1 MVPPRRYKKTAR
13 MSSGGNAPRRVLWC
27 RRTALA
33 EARERRHADTA
44 LPRRSTRIARRSGL
58 IDAVTES
65 AIIHLAP
72 KAWPMSRVRV
82 KITARRSDGSRV
94 NRVQL
99 ATRAAARGHALNA
112 DVQSLS
118 ATVAA
123 IDAKKFAEDAMKAAN
138 EAAHIHAHAEAQ
150 RLADIAAAEQS
161 MRADV
166 EAARATSLLDARLR
180 FEAEHRAHARA
191 QYRAFRI
198 ARRRNLAKL
207 RAEAHAEDRAEAPE
221 ALEAPEGPDP
231 DSTDY
236 EDGVFSDY
244 EPSIPNYSPSSH
256 VYSVDDVEADLT
268 PAEESDDDIQCG
280 QPLSPIILHD

>member
-33 EARERRHADTA
+33 EARQRRHADTA

-65 AIIHLAP
+65 AIVRLASET
-72 KAWPMSRVRV
+72 WPMSRVRV

-94 NRVQL
+94 NRIQL

-112 DVQSLS
+112 GVQSLS

-150 RLADIAAAEQS
+150 RLADIAATEQS

-180 FEAEHRAHARA
+180 FEAEHRARARA

-198 ARRRNLAKL
+198 ARRRA
-207 RAEAHAEDRAEAPE
+207 RAEARAEDRAEAPE

-236 EDGVFSDY
+236 EDGIFSDY
-244 EPSIPNYSPSSH
+244 EPSIPNYPPSSH

>member
-1 MVPPRRYKKTAR
+1 MVPPRSFKKTAR
-13 MSSGGNAPRRVLWC
+13 MSSGGNAPRRVLGV
-27 RRTALA
+27 RRQP
-33 EARERRHADTA
+33 RRIVAV
-44 LPRRSTRIARRSGL
+44 LPRRSLRIARHTGV

-65 AIIHLAP
+65 VLIHTGVQ
-72 KAWPMSRVRV
+72 R
-82 KITARRSDGSRV
+82 ARRRRHKLTGLRADGSRM
-94 NRVQL
+94 NRIQL
-99 ATRAAARGHALNA
+99 ATRAVARAHALDA

-123 IDAKKFAEDAMKAAN
+123 FEAKKFAEDAMKAAT

-150 RLADIAAAEQS
+150 RLADISAAEQS

-166 EAARATSLLDARLR
+166 EAARGTSLLASRLR
-180 FEAEHRAHARA
+180 SISAHRSNARA

-207 RAEAHAEDRAEAPE
+207 RTEARAEDRAEAPE

-244 EPSIPNYSPSSH
+244 EPSIPAYFPQ
-256 VYSVDDVEADLT
+256 SVMDLPDDIDPADLT
-268 PAEESDDDIQCG
+268 PAVRSEDDIQCG
-280 QPLSPIILHD
+280 QPLSPIVLYDSDST